1 MKFTNQFVVPEPI
14 DGAWKL
20 LADVPRIAPC
30 LPGASVS
37 QLSED
42 EYEGSIAVKVG
53 PIKVG
58 YTGIAKFLELDEQ
71 KHTMLLDGRGN
82 ESSGK
87 GSAAAQIRVNLTD
100 NGSGSTVVDVA
111 TDLQVTGKVAQFG
124 RSAMADIG
132 ERLIAQFAAN
142 LEAMVAGTGAPAAGT
157 PAAQHTSTAAAGAN
171 TATPTGYI
179 PAARSAPSTA
189 GSELDAFSLAAP
201 LLKRAAPVAIA
212 LTLGLIAG
220 RWLSPRRIARSSA
233 EAAPFSNYPW
243 LELARLQQFSH
254 GDLR

>member
-1 MKFTNQFVVPEPI
+1 MHRLQRHHPRRRAGEHRRNRRRGVGVRAAQLRTRHGWIRPPTHPRRGSFMKFTNQFVVPEPI
-14 DGAWKL
+14 DAAWKL

-37 QLSED
+37 QLSDD

-58 YTGIAKFLELDEQ
+58 YTGIAKFLELDEHN
-71 KHTMLLDGRGN
+71 HTMLLDGRGN

-100 NGSGSTVVDVA
+100 TGSGSTVVDVT

-142 LEAMVAGTGAPAAGT
+142 LEAMIAGPGAET
-157 PAAQHTSTAAAGAN
+157 PKAQRSGTAAA
-171 TATPTGYI
+171 TAHTPTVG
-179 PAARSAPSTA
+179 SAPSAA
-189 GSELDAFSLAAP
+189 GSEL
-201 LLKRAAPVAIA
+201 
-212 LTLGLIAG
+212 
-220 RWLSPRRIARSSA
+220 
-233 EAAPFSNYPW
+233 
-243 LELARLQQFSH
+243 
-254 GDLR
+254 

>member
-14 DGAWKL
+14 DAAWKL

-37 QLSED
+37 QLSDD

-58 YTGIAKFLELDEQ
+58 YTGIAKFLELDEHN
-71 KHTMLLDGRGN
+71 HTMLLDGRGN

-100 NGSGSTVVDVA
+100 TGSGSTVVDVT

-142 LEAMVAGTGAPAAGT
+142 LEAMIAGPGAET
-157 PAAQHTSTAAAGAN
+157 PKAQRSGTAAA
-171 TATPTGYI
+171 TAHTPTVG
-179 PAARSAPSTA
+179 SAPSAA
-189 GSELDAFSLAAP
+189 GSELNAFALAAP
-201 LLKRAAPVAIA
+201 LLKRAAPVAAA
-212 LTLGLIAG
+212 LAVGFIVG
-220 RWLSPRRIARSSA
+220 RWLSPRRAARPSA
-233 EAAPFSNYPW
+233 EAVPFGNYPW
-243 LELARLQQFSH
+243 FELALLQQFARD
-254 GDLR
+254 DLR